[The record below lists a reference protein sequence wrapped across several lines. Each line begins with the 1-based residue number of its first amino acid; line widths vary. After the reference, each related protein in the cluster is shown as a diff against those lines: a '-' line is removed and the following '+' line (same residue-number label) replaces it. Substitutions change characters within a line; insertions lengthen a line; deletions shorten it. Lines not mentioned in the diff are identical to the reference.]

1 MSGVVAQLK
10 KTELKRLLGRYA
22 DCIRLANS
30 EESVVDS
37 LLSFADQIEALYGEQ
52 IPVAC
57 MKCSTR
63 VHDYVPHCC
72 TGIECGCMGLPIEP
86 PLCSGC
92 ER

>member
-37 LLSFADQIEALYGEQ
+37 LLSFADQIEALYGKQ
-52 IPVAC
+52 
-57 MKCSTR
+57 T
-63 VHDYVPHCC
+63 
-72 TGIECGCMGLPIEP
+72 
-86 PLCSGC
+86 
-92 ER
+92 